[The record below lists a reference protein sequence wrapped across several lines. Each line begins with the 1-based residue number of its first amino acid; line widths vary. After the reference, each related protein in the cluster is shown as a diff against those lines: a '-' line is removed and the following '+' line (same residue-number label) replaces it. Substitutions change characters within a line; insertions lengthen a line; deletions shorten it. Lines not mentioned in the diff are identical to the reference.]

1 MRVMYQQLT
10 TPFLTQ
16 YRVYDVIIISDGS
29 LSGKTYKI
37 VDDTGSV
44 HLFSTNRFRLLTDIR
59 AEKLEQL
66 I

>member
-1 MRVMYQQLT
+1 MKVIYQQLT

-16 YRVYDVIIISDGS
+16 DKVYDAKPFDIG
-29 LSGKTYKI
+29 TYQI
-37 VDDTGSV
+37 VDDTGIL

-66 I
+66 MFI